1 MWTFADATS
10 AIRSVPGDNRA
21 EGPIPIGGGVID
33 VFPDRVEAE
42 HDTYLGRP
50 RTEDAETDGGQENN
64 RLTRSSHATSRR
76 SSSMPRSRSR

>member
-42 HDTYLGRP
+42 HDAYLGRS
-50 RTEDAETDGGQENN
+50 RKEEAEPTVV
-64 RLTRSSHATSRR
+64 RSTTG
-76 SSSMPRSRSR
+76 